1 MDQRRPLPDDTLD
14 AAADAFQRLRTRLF
28 GMTYRVLGS
37 VSDAE
42 DMVQDVWVRRQDTD
56 RGTVLDRGA
65 FLAKIRDGQGGSGGP
80 GHQREQSTRIS

>member
-56 RGTVLDRGA
+56 RARCWTRARSWRRSETGRAD
-65 FLAKIRDGQGGSGGP
+65 LAGRAINANRAHG
-80 GHQREQSTRIS
+80 